1 MQWDWLRVNSCMD
14 TTFWII
20 ATFVLAGIVKG
31 ISGMG
36 LPTVAMG
43 VLGLVMPPVA
53 AASLMLVPSFVTN
66 VWQLWRGPHLASLWR
81 RLWTMMAGIFAG
93 TVAGAALLAD
103 GQAGWATPALGTA
116 LVVYA
121 SYTLL
126 ARPLHVPA
134 WLEPWLSP
142 LMGVAT
148 GIITGGTGVLV
159 VPAVPYL
166 QSLGLQRDDLVQA
179 LGLSFTVST
188 VALAAGL
195 VWHGAFDA
203 ARLGWSAVA
212 VVPAWLGMWLGQRLR
227 SRISPPLFRR
237 GFLLCLLVLG
247 GELLLRA
254 WR

>member
-1 MQWDWLRVNSCMD
+1 MD

-31 ISGMG
+31 VSGMG

-66 VWQLWRGPHLASLWR
+66 VWQLWSGPHLASSWR
-81 RLWTMMAGIFAG
+81 RLWVMMAGIFAG
-93 TVAGAALLAD
+93 TVFGAALLAD
-103 GQAGWATPALGTA
+103 GQARWTTPALGAA
-116 LVVYA
+116 LVIYA

-134 WLEPWLSP
+134 WLERWLSP

-188 VALAAGL
+188 VALATGL
-195 VWHGAFDA
+195 IWHGAFDA
-203 ARLGWSAVA
+203 TRLGWSAVA
-212 VVPAWLGMWLGQRLR
+212 VVPALLGMWLGQVLR
-227 SRISPPLFRR
+227 TRISPPVFRR

-254 WR
+254 CR